1 MMLIMKIN
9 ALREIKKRNDWEEE
23 KKLGLSLL
31 FGQPQC
37 EDLNADWIEITT
49 KDTKKT

>member
-23 KKLGLSLL
+23 KKLGLPFFLDSPKSSAARL
-31 FGQPQC
+31 G
-37 EDLNADWIEITT
+37 
-49 KDTKKT
+49 